1 MFLKLNQSRNM
12 KNKFLFGCFFQKP
25 KTRFF
30 GGKNKI
36 VLKLKFKFVFL
47 RLFFFVKGSFVPI
60 FTNKYWY
67 LSFEN
72 FENFDVRAPVHAA
85 RTRAEILDFDF

>member
-1 MFLKLNQSRNM
+1 MAFLVVNNFFCAFSKILNKITFVCSLFLKLNQSRNM
-12 KNKFLFGCFFQKP
+12 KNKFFLVVFLQKP

-60 FTNKYWY
+60 FTNKY
-67 LSFEN
+67 
-72 FENFDVRAPVHAA
+72 
-85 RTRAEILDFDF
+85 